1 MVHSR
6 LLIGLAVGVV
16 LIVSLDAWGQNA
28 NKDIAQLEVA
38 NKTTALLV
46 ESVAELGNVPA
57 GKKQIRRFKITVKN
71 GYPQP
76 VVAYSFNQ
84 KDNAVGE
91 GSNAGTEMN
100 GSTIGWTLAPDATHA
115 TEFYT
120 ASEGTVVLT
129 LAAVLLKD
137 GSGDGDA
144 ETLSRLKEVRA
155 GVKLAYEQIIPLLGR
170 ASESNENSGSATVVQ
185 SLEEEITRI
194 ADERKVDVK
203 LRRGFRNAKDLV
215 LADLHELKARPGPY
229 LEYPVEISKIK
240 TRVEDVLK
248 DL

>member
-1 MVHSR
+1 MVYSR
-6 LLIGLAVGVV
+6 LLIGLAVCVV
-16 LIVSLDAWGQNA
+16 LIGAFGAWAQKA
-28 NKDIAQLEVA
+28 NDDIAQLEVV
-38 NKTTALLV
+38 NKTTALIV
-46 ESVAELGNVPA
+46 ESIAELSAVPA
-57 GKKQIRRFKITVKN
+57 GKKQVRRFKITVKN

-76 VVAYSFNQ
+76 VVAYSFDQ
-84 KDNAVGE
+84 KDNSVGE
-91 GSNAGTEMN
+91 GSTAGTETN
-100 GSTIGWTLAPDATHA
+100 GSTIGWTLAPNATHVA
-115 TEFYT
+115 EVYT
-120 ASEGTVVLT
+120 VSEGTVVLT

-144 ETLSRLKEVRA
+144 QTLSRLKEVRA

-170 ASESNENSGSATVVQ
+170 ASESNENSGAATVVQ

-194 ADERKVDVK
+194 ADERKVDVN

-248 DL
+248 EL